1 MLPVNTIC
9 PYCKMEFDDQTCVSN
24 EDRKLEPKSGDVTMC
39 IKCGELA
46 QFTDDGLIPL
56 PEEIVDALNPRDV
69 QIAAQIRA
77 SFIDMTGKYRDDS

>member
-1 MLPVNTIC
+1 MMLPKETVC
-9 PYCKMEFDDQTCVSN
+9 PYCHIKFDDQTCVSQE
-24 EDRKLEPKSGDVTMC
+24 EDIKPKAGDVTMC

-77 SFIDMTGKYRDDS
+77 SFIDMTGKYKNDA